1 MKTAIK
7 IPGSTPITPKQ
18 FKELVGL
25 IGKSIDNWN
34 FGNVDVC
41 GSPDWVTATFENTLS
56 QLNSLGNQ
64 YKIQIPY
71 EMVEKPALLFGRG
84 SMGPHKDGVNG
95 LSILTFLGSFC
106 PEEDLDQFHP
116 NIPQYHHQDGEF
128 FQGKFFEMHQGDSIL
143 FDDEE
148 DHAWISNAYWIF
160 ASVPVKKLSKPR
172 PSTRKSVTKTQT
184 TTKSK

>member
-18 FKELVGL
+18 FKELVEL
-25 IGKSIDNWN
+25 IGKSTDYWN
-34 FGNVDVC
+34 FGNVDVSS
-41 GSPDWVTATFENTLS
+41 SPDWVTATFENTLS

-64 YKIQIPY
+64 YKTQGPH
-71 EMVEKPALLFGRG
+71 EKAEKPTLLFGRG

-106 PEEDLDQFHP
+106 PKEDLDQFHP

-148 DHAWISNAYWIF
+148 ELPF
-160 ASVPVKKLSKPR
+160 AIE
-172 PSTRKSVTKTQT
+172 
-184 TTKSK
+184 